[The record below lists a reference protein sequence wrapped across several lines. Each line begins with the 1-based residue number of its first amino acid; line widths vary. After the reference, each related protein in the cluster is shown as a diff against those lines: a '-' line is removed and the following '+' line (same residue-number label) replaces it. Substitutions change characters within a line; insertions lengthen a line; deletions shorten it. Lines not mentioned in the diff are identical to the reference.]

1 MEYLNTTIIIGGI
14 IAGAAAF
21 YWLTYSTLDFLKRW
35 KTKTPFSFKK
45 VWKRWLLCIFIALA
59 GMVVVQIG
67 DNQRKREFTA
77 EEIKF
82 MNSGKSYDKFTDE
95 DKRIA
100 SKITSK
106 CTYNPD
112 AEFEKCL
119 PKVTKW
125 EMRRY
130 QSDNSHRQIS
140 DDDAMKFVD
149 KDLRHKH
156 DYWVNRK
163 R

>member
-1 MEYLNTTIIIGGI
+1 MEYLNTKIIIGAI
-14 IAGAAAF
+14 ITGAAAL

-45 VWKRWLLCIFIALA
+45 IWKRWLLCLGIAFA
-59 GMVVVQIG
+59 GMIVVQIG
-67 DNQRKREFTA
+67 DNQRKREFTLA
-77 EEIKF
+77 EIQF
-82 MNSGKSYDKFTDE
+82 MNAGKSYDEFTAN
-95 DKRIA
+95 DKTIA
-100 SKITSK
+100 SRITSK

-119 PKVTKW
+119 PKVMKW
-125 EMRRY
+125 EMKEY
-130 QSDNSHRQIS
+130 QSNNSHRQIS
-140 DDDAMKFVD
+140 DSDAMAFVD

-156 DYWVNRK
+156 NYWVNRK